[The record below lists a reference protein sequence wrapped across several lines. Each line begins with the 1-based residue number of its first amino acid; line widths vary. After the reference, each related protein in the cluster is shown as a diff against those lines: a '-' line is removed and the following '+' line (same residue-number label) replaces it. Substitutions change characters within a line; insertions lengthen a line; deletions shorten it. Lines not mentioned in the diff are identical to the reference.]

1 MSNDS
6 AFKLISQE
14 PLTISAD
21 AAWPRRRGDRMS
33 TGMTAPGQGLPCWAT
48 DRSSGISPESGG
60 APAGAA
66 AMGGTGRISPPDA
79 KGRLCAWTQVIL
91 SGQRC
96 NKLAHSRKHRKK

>member
-1 MSNDS
+1 VSNDS

-66 AMGGTGRISPPDA
+66 AMGRTGLFR
-79 KGRLCAWTQVIL
+79 RQM
-91 SGQRC
+91 QRVDYAPGL
-96 NKLAHSRKHRKK
+96 KRS